1 MSDSLIE
8 FSFEWEERE
17 EDVPFGVHM
26 VAGSIAGLTEHTLL
40 LPLDNLKTH
49 LQAKSTSLP
58 AAFADIRS
66 RGLGSFYRG
75 SSIIALGCIPSHAVF
90 FMNFE
95 YLKRKVSNQNT
106 EIDILGNMLVGST
119 ATIFH
124 DLMMTPCEM
133 IKQRS
138 QLLKNLSYWS
148 IIKQSYAR
156 EGLRSFWR
164 SFPINFIGSIPNGTI
179 FVTANENLKTLY
191 RRHVAELTLPGHF
204 ICASLSGM
212 LSAWITSPLDNI
224 KTRLN
229 VQQVHIESILKQH
242 EAGVKEKPVARGFG
256 GSMGAALGSGV
267 WGTLRRA
274 FQQDGSKVNQCKCRE
289 MPADRKQT
297 GLIKYP
303 NAWCAVKIIK
313 KEEGLR
319 GFFKGATMR
328 MGTQSLSSAISWSVY
343 EYCKRML
350 INTSRK

>member
-8 FSFEWEERE
+8 FSLEWEERE
-17 EDVPFGVHM
+17 EEVPFGVHM

-49 LQAKSTSLP
+49 LQTKSASLRD
-58 AAFADIRS
+58 AFAEIRS
-66 RGLGSFYRG
+66 RGLLSFYRG

-95 YLKRKVSNQNT
+95 YMKRKVSNQNT

-119 ATIFH
+119 ATVFH

-138 QLLKNLSYWS
+138 QLLKNLPYWA
-148 IIKQSYAR
+148 IIKHSYAR
-156 EGLRSFWR
+156 EGIKSFWR
-164 SFPINFIGSIPNGTI
+164 SFPVNFIGSIPNGTI

-191 RRHVAELTLPGHF
+191 RRHVSELTLSGHF
-204 ICASLSGM
+204 LCASVSGM
-212 LSAWITSPLDNI
+212 ISAWVTSPLDNI

-229 VQQVHIESILKQH
+229 VQQVHIESIVKQH
-242 EAGVKEKPVARGFG
+242 EAGVKEKTAGKWIGSTVGAGLG
-256 GSMGAALGSGV
+256 GGAWGS
-267 WGTLRRA
+267 LRRA

-289 MPADRKQT
+289 LPTDRKQS

-303 NAWCAVKIIK
+303 NAWCAAKIIR
-313 KEEGLR
+313 KEEGLK

-328 MGTQSLSSAISWSVY
+328 MGAQSLSSAISWSVY